1 MGAGILLAVACLL
14 ALPAAAQAPRRGGEL
29 RLLARSAAGTI
40 DPQVNYTAQYWQIY
54 ALAYDGLVAFRKV
67 SGKRG
72 DELVPDLADALP
84 APADGLTYVFHL
96 RPGVRFSTGAPVR
109 ASDVAASLRRIFRVG
124 SPTADT
130 YYGAI
135 AGAAACL
142 RQPDGCALDGVQ
154 ADDAAAEVTIRL
166 DRPDPEFLTRLAL
179 PHASV
184 LPADA
189 PQHDLGTAPLPG
201 TGPYMIQSY
210 DPGVG
215 IRIVRNPH
223 FRQWSADAQPD
234 GYPDSIR
241 YDFGLE
247 DTAEVTAI
255 LNGQADWTF
264 DAPPAD
270 RLAELGARHPDLVHL
285 NPSFA
290 MWFLPMNTRLPP
302 FDDARVRRAVNMAV
316 DRRAVV
322 KLYGG
327 PRLAQPS
334 CQVLPPRLPGYEPY
348 CPYPLDLAAAQRLV
362 AESGTAGQA
371 VTLVTDDSPV
381 ARAIGTYLLDVLRDL
396 GFVPRL
402 RSLSSNIQFTYIQNT
417 NNKVQVSLTN
427 WYSDYPSAS
436 TFLGGVFGCAA
447 FKPGSDASPNIS
459 GWCDPAMDA
468 ALDTALADPAGAP
481 RIAALDR
488 QVTDAAP
495 AAVLFNPA
503 YVDVVSARVRGYAY
517 HNQFRW
523 LIGQAWVE

>member
-1 MGAGILLAVACLL
+1 M
-14 ALPAAAQAPRRGGEL
+14 
-29 RLLARSAAGTI
+29 
-40 DPQVNYTAQYWQIY
+40 
-54 ALAYDGLVAFRKV
+54 
-67 SGKRG
+67 
-72 DELVPDLADALP
+72 
-84 APADGLTYVFHL
+84 
-96 RPGVRFSTGAPVR
+96 
-109 ASDVAASLRRIFRVG
+109 
-124 SPTADT
+124 
-130 YYGAI
+130 
-135 AGAAACL
+135 
-142 RQPDGCALDGVQ
+142 Q
-154 ADDAAAEVTIRL
+154 ADDAAAKVRIRL

-189 PQHDLGTAPLPG
+189 LQRDLGTVPLPG
-201 TGPYMIQSY
+201 TGPYVIQSY
-210 DPGVG
+210 DPGEG

-223 FRQWSADAQPD
+223 FHEWSADAQPD

-270 RLAELGARHPDLVHL
+270 RLAELGARHADLVHL

-290 MWFLPMNTRLPP
+290 MWFLPMNTRLAP
-302 FDDARVRRAVNMAV
+302 FDDVRVRRAVNMAV

-334 CQVLPPRLPGYEPY
+334 CQVLPPGLPGYEPY
-348 CPYPLDLAAAQRLV
+348 CPYPPDLAAARRLV
-362 AESGTAGQA
+362 ADSGAYGQT
-371 VTLVTDDSPV
+371 VTLMTDDSPV

-402 RSLSSNIQFTYIQNT
+402 RSLSSNVQFTYIQNT
-417 NNKVQVSLTN
+417 NNKVQISLTN

-447 FKPGSDASPNIS
+447 FQPGSDASPNIS

-468 ALDTALADPAGAP
+468 ALEAALADPAGAP